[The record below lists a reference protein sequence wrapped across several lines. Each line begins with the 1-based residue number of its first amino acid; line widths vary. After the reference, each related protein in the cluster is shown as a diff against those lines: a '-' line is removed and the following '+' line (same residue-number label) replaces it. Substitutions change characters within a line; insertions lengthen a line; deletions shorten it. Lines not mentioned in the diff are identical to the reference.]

1 MGSQRPPS
9 NTAVS
14 VLPLTNAELAQMS
27 DEDLRAANDM
37 EAALVATH
45 QGRLAVIVG
54 EIDRRQAF
62 RADGATSTQAWLVG
76 RNGLSAASARSLVRV
91 AERLFDL
98 PHLSDALS
106 AGRVSFDKVRAV
118 AGVATPESDADLAE
132 AAAELSVRDLAELVR
147 SARRPGGGRD
157 PLRTRSPLAAL
168 QRHPAHRERPAASGR
183 LRRGPQRA
191 RSQGQAGR
199 LRR

>member
-1 MGSQRPPS
+1 MGSQCLPS

-14 VLPLTNAELAQMS
+14 VPPLTNVELAQMS

-91 AERLFDL
+91 AARLFDL
-98 PHLSDALS
+98 PHLSD
-106 AGRVSFDKVRAV
+106 VRQRGPSLLRQGAPAV

-132 AAAELSVRDLAELVR
+132 AAAELSVRDLAELAR
-147 SARRPGGGRD
+147 SARRPGGGR
-157 PLRTRSPLAAL
+157 
-168 QRHPAHRERPAASGR
+168 
-183 LRRGPQRA
+183 GPA
-191 RSQGQAGR
+191 RSKKPAR
-199 LRR
+199 CAATTPCAP